1 MSHTTDG
8 TMEAKSNEDAKQQA
22 VKEENKKIS
31 P

>member
-1 MSHTTDG
+1 MSHTTDE
-8 TMEAKSNEDAKQQA
+8 TMEAKSNEGAKQQA

>member
-1 MSHTTDG
+1 MSHTTDE
-8 TMEAKSNEDAKQQA
+8 TMEAKANGGAKQQA